1 MQADY
6 CTCSRAEGLALRSL
20 PTARRCAGPDTC
32 FNGGAASLVPP
43 PLGHYLFVK
52 GGGMAYPTKAGAG
65 IGGWDTVVKGGTQ
78 VYKTPPFSGKYQ
90 ARLLRRLRVCPGS
103 CLTPARRARIGR
115 GTNVFQYLGGR
126 ERRDTADACG
136 ADVRL
141 QWQWQDNPNR
151 SVQASRDGHCAT
163 VPGCELPPL
172 LLRCARI

>member
-90 ARLLRRLRVCPGS
+90 ARLLRRLRVSPRFLPYTCAARAHRPGYQRFS
-103 CLTPARRARIGR
+103 ISGWP
-115 GTNVFQYLGGR
+115 
-126 ERRDTADACG
+126 G
-136 ADVRL
+136 ATRH
-141 QWQWQDNPNR
+141 
-151 SVQASRDGHCAT
+151 SRCMWS
-163 VPGCELPPL
+163 
-172 LLRCARI
+172 